1 MNNPKDLIKETL
13 IIIEYLQTKNK
24 ISLKLHN
31 KLLEVYKSNDT
42 NTALVK
48 VNLFYTINWEEKD
61 KIYALNFANVFNAS
75 HDFWPNRKKSLSIQ
89 DNSFSFRNDTALIA
103 GGDCNTAMI
112 WADAAGTFYGSLL
125 GPTGIIIYTS
135 IFSTIA
141 AQGPAY
147 K

>member
-1 MNNPKDLIKETL
+1 MHD
-13 IIIEYLQTKNK
+13 
-24 ISLKLHN
+24 

-75 HDFWPNRKKSLSIQ
+75 HDFWLNRKKSVSIR
-89 DNSFSFRNDTALIA
+89 DIFVSFRDDTALFS

-112 WADAAGTFYGSLL
+112 WADAAGTFYKSLL

>member
-1 MNNPKDLIKETL
+1 M
-13 IIIEYLQTKNK
+13 
-24 ISLKLHN
+24 HN

-89 DNSFSFRNDTALIA
+89 DDFVSFRDDNAL
-103 GGDCNTAMI
+103 
-112 WADAAGTFYGSLL
+112 
-125 GPTGIIIYTS
+125 
-135 IFSTIA
+135 FS
-141 AQGPAY
+141 G
-147 K
+147 

>member
-1 MNNPKDLIKETL
+1 MHD
-13 IIIEYLQTKNK
+13 
-24 ISLKLHN
+24 

-75 HDFWPNRKKSLSIQ
+75 HDFWPNRKKSVSIR
-89 DNSFSFRNDTALIA
+89 DNFVSFRDDTALIA
-103 GGDCNTAMI
+103 GGYCNTAMI
-112 WADAAGTFYGSLL
+112 WADATGTFYGSLL